1 MKIYVFSKLCA
12 DIDNRG
18 YMAPDYATHGH
29 LSEKVDTY
37 SFGVVC
43 LEIISG
49 RRCTDENFSGPD
61 TPHLIEHVIDE
72 ILILYIIYKI
82 LKTISLR
89 CLNE

>member
-1 MKIYVFSKLCA
+1 
-12 DIDNRG
+12 
-18 YMAPDYATHGH
+18 MAPDYATNGH

-61 TPHLIEHVIDE
+61 TPHLLEHVTDE
-72 ILILYIIYKI
+72 IPILCIFYKR
-82 LKTISLR
+82 LKMISLR
-89 CLNE
+89 YLDE